1 MMTKFGSRIYLQ
13 IKYFTMLSRMCP
25 ITRCSLT
32 ITQTLRTPVAHKIV
46 PKNYS
51 IRNYAREPRSRVA
64 ARPTPT
70 MWERLMAPAGP
81 NAFSLGKGAL
91 AGASAMGLL
100 ALCYYGTSSK
110 PGTLA
115 EAHLW
120 PQYVKD
126 RIRTTYAYIAGS
138 LVITAGSAIT
148 VFRTPALLQLVARN
162 GWMSILLTLGLMVG
176 SGMVVRGMDYKPGFG
191 AKQLAW
197 IVHTGIMGAVIAPIC
212 FLGGP
217 ILTRAAWYTAG
228 VVGGL
233 STIAIC
239 APSGEFLNMRAPL
252 AMGLGAVFAASLA
265 GMFLPPTSA
274 LGAGLYSLSMYGG
287 LIVFSGFLLYDTQA
301 IVKRAEITP
310 VYGPRPYDPIDSAVS
325 VYLDIINIFMR
336 IAMIMSGGGN
346 KRK

>member
-1 MMTKFGSRIYLQ
+1 
-13 IKYFTMLSRMCP
+13 MLSRMCVARSAFN
-25 ITRCSLT
+25 IS
-32 ITQTLRTPVAHKIV
+32 QTLRAPVPQRFV
-46 PKNYS
+46 PKNYAV
-51 IRNYAREPRSRVA
+51 RNYAREPRTRVGT
-64 ARPTPT
+64 RPSPT
-70 MWERLMAPAGP
+70 LWERLMAPAGP

-91 AGASAMGLL
+91 AGASAVGLV
-100 ALCYYGTSSK
+100 ALCYYGTSAK

-115 EAHLW
+115 ESHLW

-138 LVITAGSAIT
+138 LVITAGSAVT
-148 VFRTPALLQLVARN
+148 VFRTPALLNLVARN
-162 GWMSILLTLGLMVG
+162 GWMSILMTLGLMIG
-176 SGMVVRGMDYKPGFG
+176 SGMVVRSMDYKPGLG

-217 ILTRAAWYTAG
+217 VLTRAAWYTAG

-265 GMFLPPTSA
+265 GMFLPPTTA
-274 LGAGLYSLSMYGG
+274 LGAGLYSFSMYGG
-287 LIVFSGFLLYDTQA
+287 LIIFSGFLLYDTQA
-301 IVKRAEITP
+301 IIRRAEMHP
-310 VYGPRPYDPIDSAVS
+310 AYGVRPYDPIDSAIS
-325 VYLDIINIFMR
+325 VYLDILNIFMR
-336 IAMIMSGGGN
+336 MAMILSGGGGN

>member
-1 MMTKFGSRIYLQ
+1 
-13 IKYFTMLSRMCP
+13 MLSRMCVG
-25 ITRCSLT
+25 RSAVN
-32 ITQTLRTPVAHKIV
+32 ITQNLRSPVPQRFV
-46 PKNYS
+46 PKNYAV
-51 IRNYAREPRSRVA
+51 RNYARETRTRVGSRPA
-64 ARPTPT
+64 PTI
-70 MWERLMAPAGP
+70 WERLMAPAGP

-91 AGASAMGLL
+91 AGASAVGLG

-115 EAHLW
+115 ESHLW

-126 RIRTTYAYIAGS
+126 RIRSTYGYIAGS
-138 LVITAGSAIT
+138 LVITAGSAVT
-148 VFRTPALLQLVARN
+148 VFRTPALLQLVSRN
-162 GWMSILLTLGLMVG
+162 GWMSILVTLGLMIG
-176 SGMVVRGMDYKPGFG
+176 SGMVVRSMDYKPGLG

-217 ILTRAAWYTAG
+217 ILIRAAWYTAS

-265 GMFLPPTSA
+265 SMFLPPTTA
-274 LGAGLYSLSMYGG
+274 LGAGLYSLSLYGG
-287 LIVFSGFLLYDTQA
+287 LIVFGGFLLYDTQA
-301 IVKRAEITP
+301 IIKRAELHPT
-310 VYGPRPYDPIDSAVS
+310 YALRPYDPIDSAIS
-325 VYLDIINIFMR
+325 VYLDVLNIFMR
-336 IAMIMSGGGN
+336 IAMILAGGGGN